1 MDYGFY
7 LANSGPTARPENLAS
22 IARKGEELGFHSMV
36 VGDHVIVPRH
46 IASPYPYT
54 VGGEFP
60 GAATGEYL
68 EQLTLLTYLAGVTE
82 RIRLVPSVMI
92 LPHRNP
98 VLTAKI
104 LATIDVLSHGRL
116 TVGVGVGWM
125 EEEFEA
131 LGLPPFAERGAVS
144 DEYIRAFKELWTSD
158 DPSFEGEYCRFSDIT
173 FLPKPVQKPH
183 PPIWVGGQ
191 TRRAI
196 RRAAELGDGWHPVG
210 ATPAA
215 PLEPED
221 LAEDMRLMA
230 RYAER
235 VGRDP
240 SEIEVAMKAP
250 LYDSARSAGGERRR
264 FTGEPEQIASDVR
277 TYRDIGV
284 SHLIFDV
291 RSGDTNETLERMEW
305 FSEDVVAQV

>member
-1 MDYGFY
+1 
-7 LANSGPTARPENLAS
+7 
-22 IARKGEELGFHSMV
+22 
-36 VGDHVIVPRH
+36 
-46 IASPYPYT
+46 
-54 VGGEFP
+54 
-60 GAATGEYL
+60 
-68 EQLTLLTYLAGVTE
+68 
-82 RIRLVPSVMI
+82 
-92 LPHRNP
+92 
-98 VLTAKI
+98 
-104 LATIDVLSHGRL
+104 
-116 TVGVGVGWM
+116 M

-158 DPSFEGEYCRFSDIT
+158 DPSFEGKYCRFSDIT